1 MYTYTYVH
9 IEELLSAAADVPNPS
24 LVKPN
29 DMCIYIYIHTCI
41 YLCIYIYI

>member
-29 DMCIYIYIHTCI
+29 DMCICIYTHVYIYVYIYI
-41 YLCIYIYI
+41 